1 MGFLFRKKKGK
12 TAEEWFNLGYK
23 EKDPKKQIEYYSKC
37 LKLDPKNADAWN
49 NIGIAL
55 YDLGR
60 CEEAIRCYDRALE
73 IDPKDAVAW
82 YNKGIAL
89 DDLGRYEEAI
99 RCYDKALEINPKYA
113 NAWNNKGVTLGKLG
127 RYEEA
132 IRCFEKAIEID
143 PEHEGAKNGKKL
155 AEEKLREQKR
165 KEERERKTAEEY
177 IEKLI
182 EREDIEGLIRALKD
196 RDAGVRANAAEALGE
211 IGDERAVEPLI
222 KALKDSD
229 ESVREGAALAL
240 GEIGDK
246 RAVEPLIEA
255 LEDSKRS
262 VRRNAAEALEIIAS
276 NAIYAVDSLL
286 VQARNLRINT
296 KSEEEKLNEAKHKL
310 DKKNF
315 SNAVKLA
322 NECKNSLER
331 KINEYKQISAKQSI
345 DLAYSEI
352 KEAEKLGI
360 NVSDAKD
367 LHKKAILE
375 FDNREYEKAIEYAER
390 SRKDAEYKIR
400 RYNHA
405 KEQIEASKDIVKSIK
420 KLISIPK
427 AEELI
432 ENAESALKVG
442 NYNNAVKF
450 AEEAKKIALERK
462 SEYDTAFKSISEA
475 EVAIEKAKEFGYCDT
490 SEAEEL
496 LNKARKRFEEGNYA
510 QSISDARKSEEIAWE
525 IRAKSKP
532 EIEVVLP
539 EKTFKPNYWKRL
551 DLIVRN
557 KGNAHAKAVKIEFSK
572 EVEVKGLE
580 ELDINSGE
588 EKKLSIVLKPKEVG
602 DVPLEI
608 KTTYKDADGKE
619 YSMQRTFLL
628 NVTEPAEAKKEE
640 ERKRARKAHAF
651 FPAEL

>member
-1 MGFLFRKKKGK
+1 MGFLFGKKKKEK
-12 TAEEWFNLGYK
+12 TAREWFELGLK
-23 EKDPKKQIEYYSKC
+23 EKDWKKKIECFSKC
-37 LKLDPKNADAWN
+37 LELDPKDADAWN
-49 NIGIAL
+49 NKGYAL
-55 YDLGR
+55 AKLGR
-60 CEEAIRCYDRALE
+60 YEEAIRCFDKAIE
-73 IDPKDAVAW
+73 IDPKHAVAW
-82 YNKGIAL
+82 NNKGVTL
-89 DDLGRYEEAI
+89 GELGRYEEAI
-99 RCYDKALEINPKYA
+99 RCYDKALEIDPKDA
-113 NAWNNKGVTLGKLG
+113 NAWNNKGYALEELG

-132 IRCFEKAIEID
+132 IRCFDKAIEID
-143 PEHEGAKNGKKL
+143 PEHEEAKNGKKL

-196 RDAGVRANAAEALGE
+196 RYAFVRSAAAEALGRIGDRRAVEPLIEALEDSDPHVRWSAALALNE

-229 ESVREGAALAL
+229 AGVRANAAEALGRIGDERAVEPLIKALKDSDAGVREGAALAL
-240 GEIGDK
+240 GEIGDS

-255 LEDSKRS
+255 LEDSERS
-262 VRRNAAEALEIIAS
+262 VRRSAAEALEIIAS
-276 NAIYAVDSLL
+276 NAIYAVDCLL

-296 KSEEEKLNEAKHKL
+296 KSEEEKLNEAKRKL

-331 KINEYKQISAKQSI
+331 KINEYKQISAKESI
-345 DLAYSEI
+345 DLAYSKI

-375 FDNREYEKAIEYAER
+375 FDNRAYEKAIEYAE
-390 SRKDAEYKIR
+390 KCKKAAEDKIS

-432 ENAESALKVG
+432 EKAESALKVG

-475 EVAIEKAKEFGYCDT
+475 EFAIEKAKEFGIAIT

-496 LNKARKRFEEGNYA
+496 LNRARAEFERGNYA
-510 QSISDARKSEEIAWE
+510 QSISDARKSEE
-525 IRAKSKP
+525 R
-532 EIEVVLP
+532 
-539 EKTFKPNYWKRL
+539 
-551 DLIVRN
+551 
-557 KGNAHAKAVKIEFSK
+557 
-572 EVEVKGLE
+572 
-580 ELDINSGE
+580 
-588 EKKLSIVLKPKEVG
+588 
-602 DVPLEI
+602 
-608 KTTYKDADGKE
+608 
-619 YSMQRTFLL
+619 
-628 NVTEPAEAKKEE
+628 
-640 ERKRARKAHAF
+640 
-651 FPAEL
+651 